1 MEKSVTVGSDPSA
14 TESTEINAQPI
25 AAGDGQTLAAGT
37 RLGAYRIRHALGEG
51 GMGQVYLA
59 EQTAP
64 IHRDVALKLVREQ
77 IASPLALAWFE
88 VERQALAQMQH
99 PAIAQIFDAGTT
111 PDGQAFI
118 AMEYVEGKPLAD
130 FCTTHA
136 LGRDQR
142 LALFVR
148 VCQGVQHAHQK
159 GVIHRDLK
167 PANVLVREIDGVPSP
182 KIIDFGIAVG
192 GTQSAHG
199 PSVMHAATD
208 HAGTAVYMSPEQA
221 SGNSRDIDTRSDVY
235 ALGVMLFEMLTGN
248 AAAELASNIHRSHA
262 LQTPG
267 AQSPSRRNALRPA
280 ATDLLGSAEHL
291 PPELLAILKR
301 SLAENRNDRYAS
313 AAALAEDLE
322 RYREH
327 RPVLAMPQSRVYS
340 TRKFVRRH
348 RLGIVAAGIAALALV
363 TGTVLAVQ
371 GQHKAEAAAELA
383 RVEADKARQI
393 ADFVQKMIAGIDPDR
408 AKGLDRELM
417 RLMLDS
423 SAERAGSELANQPQ
437 VRAAI
442 ERTIAQ
448 SYAAISEQARSAEH
462 FAAAREAAIKANLP
476 IGERARLLMG
486 QASALGGLSRFD
498 EGLKL
503 AKEALDEVRG
513 LPESDRDR
521 LFIESR
527 LAWLEQGAGKFDDS
541 IKQYQHVLPLQKAA
555 FGADDDDTLDS
566 QRGLAAA
573 YARTDRFA
581 EAEPLLKDVLERY
594 RKRYGDAHSRTLDLT
609 TGLAVTYLEQE
620 KYAQA
625 EALLGPALPV
635 AEKLLGPDHQN
646 TVNMT
651 SNLGSAIRQQGR
663 SVEARPYYERVLA
676 ANLKQHGPDHFLSVA
691 AESNLAL
698 LLRDAG
704 ELDEAERHA
713 RLSVAHLDKAFP
725 PGHPARAIFINA
737 FARVLTSKGKYAEAE
752 KNLDQAYALFLAA
765 PGFGPAHSRTRDCVK
780 DYITLYAAWKKPEL
794 EQKWQKV
801 LDILP
806 SAN

>member
-1 MEKSVTVGSDPSA
+1 MSTGPDPSVTA
-14 TESTEINAQPI
+14 STEFDAQVQAHAP
-25 AAGDGQTLAAGT
+25 GQALGEGT
-37 RLGAYRIRHALGEG
+37 RIGSYRIRRALGEG

-64 IHRDVALKLVREQ
+64 IHRDVALKLMREQ

-111 PDGQAFI
+111 PEGHAFI
-118 AMEYVEGKPLAD
+118 AMEHVEGKPLAE
-130 FCTTHA
+130 FCTSHA

-192 GTQSAHG
+192 GGNSAHG
-199 PSVMHAATD
+199 PRVENASAD
-208 HAGTAVYMSPEQA
+208 HAGTAIYMSPEQA
-221 SGNSRDIDTRSDVY
+221 AGKGRNIDTRSDVY
-235 ALGVMLFEMLTGN
+235 ALGVMLYEILTGN
-248 AAAELASNIHRSHA
+248 AAATLASNIHRSRA
-262 LQTPG
+262 VQTPG
-267 AQSPSRRNALRPA
+267 GMSTASPDSPRLTSSMLIAASESLPLELR
-280 ATDLLGSAEHL
+280 
-291 PPELLAILKR
+291 AILQR
-301 SLAENRNDRYAS
+301 ALAEDRNDRYAS
-313 AAALAEDLE
+313 ATALAEDLE
-322 RYREH
+322 RYRDH
-327 RPVLAMPQSRVYS
+327 RPVLAMPQGRVYS
-340 TRKFVRRH
+340 MRKFVRRH
-348 RLGIVAAGIAALALV
+348 RLGIVAAGIAAIALIA
-363 TGTVLAVQ
+363 GTVLAVQ
-371 GQHKAEAAAELA
+371 GQRKAEAAAELA
-383 RVEADKARQI
+383 QIEADKARQI
-393 ADFVQKMIAGIDPDR
+393 ADFVQQMIAGIDPDR

-423 SAERAGSELANQPQ
+423 SAERAGSELATQPQ

-462 FAAAREAAIKANLP
+462 FAAAREAATKANLP
-476 IGERARLLMG
+476 VGERARLLMG

-503 AKEALDEVRG
+503 AQQALDEVQG

-527 LAWLEQGAGKFDDS
+527 LAWLEQGAGQFDAS
-541 IKQYQHVLPLQKAA
+541 ITHYQHVLPLQQAA
-555 FGADDDDTLDS
+555 FGADDDDSLES

-594 RKRYGDAHSRTLDLT
+594 RKRYGDAHSKTLDLT

-635 AEKLLGPDHQN
+635 AEKLLGPNHQN
-646 TVNMT
+646 TVILV
-651 SNLGSAIRQQGR
+651 SNLGSSIRQQGR
-663 SVEARPYYERVLA
+663 NAEARPYYERVLA
-676 ANLKQHGPDHFLSVA
+676 TNLKLHGPDHFLSVS

-704 ELDEAERHA
+704 EGEEAERHA

-725 PGHPARAIFINA
+725 PGHPARAIFIDA
-737 FARVLTSKGKYAEAE
+737 LARVLTSNGKYAEAE
-752 KNLDQAYALFLAA
+752 KYLDQAYALFLAA
-765 PGFGPAHSRTRDCVK
+765 PGFGPAHSRTRDCIK
-780 DYITLYAAWKKPEL
+780 DYIALYAAWKKPEL
-794 EQKWQKV
+794 EQKWKTT
-801 LDILP
+801 LASLP
-806 SAN
+806 RN